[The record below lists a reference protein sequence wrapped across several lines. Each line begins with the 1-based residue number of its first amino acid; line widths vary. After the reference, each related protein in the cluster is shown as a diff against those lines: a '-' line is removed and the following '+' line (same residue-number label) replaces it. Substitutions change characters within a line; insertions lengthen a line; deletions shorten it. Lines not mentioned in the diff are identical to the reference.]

1 MVSEALWDAGGEVEG
16 EWEGVFEVEG
26 GGWVVSIL
34 FEKYVFTLGEGFG
47 FFFFLFFGYLN

>member
-1 MVSEALWDAGGEVEG
+1 M
-16 EWEGVFEVEG
+16 EG

-47 FFFFLFFGYLN
+47 FSFFFSLGI

>member
-26 GGWVVSIL
+26 GGWVVSTYYL
-34 FEKYVFTLGEGFG
+34 EEYGECYWDGTL
-47 FFFFLFFGYLN
+47 N